1 MRESGAATGP
11 SGGLL
16 SADLQR
22 ILFNAEERRVFL
34 DEFRA
39 HVSPRTYQMI
49 ENRITTLQRLCER
62 LLEPDATMNDLRR
75 ISAEGDAGLEE
86 R

>member
-1 MRESGAATGP
+1 MRESGAATEPAGRI
-11 SGGLL
+11 L

-39 HVSPRTYQMI
+39 HVPPHTYRLI
-49 ENRITTLQRLCER
+49 ENRITTLQRACER
-62 LLEPDATMNDLRR
+62 LRAPDATLVQVRQILVEGQAELEDL
-75 ISAEGDAGLEE
+75 
-86 R
+86 